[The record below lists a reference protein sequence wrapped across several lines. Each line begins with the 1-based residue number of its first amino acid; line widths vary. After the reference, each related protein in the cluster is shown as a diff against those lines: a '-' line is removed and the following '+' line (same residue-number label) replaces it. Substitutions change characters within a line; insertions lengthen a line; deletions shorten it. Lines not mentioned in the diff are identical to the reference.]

1 MDWLYIDRNQKQH
14 PFDEVAL
21 GELVKNGTIASST
34 LLWNDSMADWQPA
47 GTLFPAWFPGET
59 VATSAAETAQPPAA
73 GNPPESFE
81 EMPPTPGVPAAAE
94 FEKSELPALED
105 VPARKSVA
113 ETRPAR
119 VRKASAGTFER
130 VELIKDFASYL
141 NANRGWIKF
150 FGVLSI
156 IQGSL
161 LCLSIGGALI
171 GWLPIWLGVNVFQAA
186 KAADLAERT
195 GSREYMEEALYR
207 LGFFFKLNG
216 IVFVAIFAFF
226 VIAIIV
232 ILVSGVLAG
241 IGSLVPASA

>member
-1 MDWLYIDRNQKQH
+1 MDWFYIDRNQKQQ

-21 GELVKNGTIASST
+21 GDLVKNGTIASDT

-47 GTLFPAWFPGET
+47 GVLFPAWFPGESVT
-59 VATSAAETAQPPAA
+59 PAPAAATTPPA
-73 GNPPESFE
+73 SYE
-81 EMPPTPGVPAAAE
+81 EMPPTPAFPAAAE
-94 FEKSELPALED
+94 FEKPDIPALED
-105 VPARKSVA
+105 VPAKKSIA

-119 VRKASAGTFER
+119 VRKTSTGNLER

-141 NANRGWIKF
+141 NANRRWMKF

-156 IQGSL
+156 IQGSV
-161 LCLSIGGALI
+161 LCLTVGGAII

-195 GSREYMEEALYR
+195 GSQEYMGEALYR

-216 IVFVAIFAFF
+216 IVFVSIFAFF
-226 VIAIIV
+226 VIAIVI
-232 ILVSGVLAG
+232 ILVSGVMAG
-241 IGSLVPASA
+241 MVSIVPPSG

>member
-1 MDWLYIDRNQKQH
+1 MDWFYIDRNQKQQ

-21 GELVKNGTIASST
+21 GELVKNGTITSDT
-34 LLWNDSMADWQPA
+34 VLWNDSMPEWQSA

-59 VATSAAETAQPPAA
+59 IAAPAVETPPA
-73 GNPPESFE
+73 GIPPANFE
-81 EMPPTPGVPAAAE
+81 AVPTTSGFPAAAE
-94 FEKSELPALED
+94 FEKPDFPALED
-105 VPARKSVA
+105 VPAKKTVA
-113 ETRPAR
+113 ETKPAR
-119 VRKASAGTFER
+119 VKKASAGTFER

-156 IQGSL
+156 IQGSV

-171 GWLPIWLGVNVFQAA
+171 GWLPIWLGVNVFRAA

-195 GSREYMEEALYR
+195 GSQEYMEEALYR

-216 IVFVAIFAFF
+216 IVFVSIFAFF
-226 VIAIIV
+226 VV
-232 ILVSGVLAG
+232 GM
-241 IGSLVPASA
+241 GSLVPKHG